1 MLKKGHKVWACA
13 GEPCAD
19 VKTTLSGWGVT
30 FEPIH
35 LSRAGMSPSD
45 DLRTFWELCHVMRKL
60 RPDLVMTYTIKPVI
74 WGGLAAWLT
83 GVNSV
88 YSLITGLGY
97 AFMHKKEMRSNV
109 AGLLATLLYRMSLKK
124 SRKVFFQNPDDM
136 KEFITL
142 GLVEHQQCVIVNG
155 SGVDLTHYDL
165 SNLPSAPCF
174 LMICRLLKDKGVRE
188 YIQAA
193 RKINELGPGV
203 SFRLAGA
210 LDSNPSAISQREL
223 KQWVSDGIIDY
234 LGELPDVRPAI
245 AASSIY
251 VLPSYYEGTPR
262 TVLEAMSMGRPIITT
277 NAAGCRE
284 TIRMSNGEKLD
295 KDSKEVVQGENGFLI
310 PVRDVD
316 KMVEAIWKFLEN
328 PYLIKEMGKKSRE
341 IAEEKY
347 DVNKVNQEILRGMS
361 LV

>member
-1 MLKKGHKVWACA
+1 
-13 GEPCAD
+13 
-19 VKTTLSGWGVT
+19 
-30 FEPIH
+30 
-35 LSRAGMSPSD
+35 
-45 DLRTFWELCHVMRKL
+45 
-60 RPDLVMTYTIKPVI
+60 
-74 WGGLAAWLT
+74 
-83 GVNSV
+83 
-88 YSLITGLGY
+88 
-97 AFMHKKEMRSNV
+97 
-109 AGLLATLLYRMSLKK
+109 
-124 SRKVFFQNPDDM
+124 
-136 KEFITL
+136 
-142 GLVEHQQCVIVNG
+142 
-155 SGVDLTHYDL
+155 
-165 SNLPSAPCF
+165 
-174 LMICRLLKDKGVRE
+174 
-188 YIQAA
+188 
-193 RKINELGPGV
+193 
-203 SFRLAGA
+203 LAGA